1 VGEPRARRNHLE
13 KKQTMTQHGK
23 KYLESAQKVNS
34 RKEYTLD
41 EAVKLVQ
48 EASFVKFNETVELHA
63 RLGIDPRQSDQQVR
77 TTVLLPAGLGK
88 TVRILV
94 FAEGEAA
101 RIAESAG
108 ADYVAGDEMIAKI
121 KNEEWTE
128 FDVSIAV
135 PEMMRKVGGL
145 GKVLGRKGL
154 MPNPKAGTVVNP
166 DDVPRAISEA
176 RAGRVEF
183 RNDKTGNVHIPLGKI
198 RFTEAQLMENLLAVV
213 DAIKRA
219 KPSGV
224 KGTYVKRMVLTSTM
238 GPGIRL
244 DINAAMSYSKEVA

>member
-1 VGEPRARRNHLE
+1 MA
-13 KKQTMTQHGK
+13 KHGK
-23 KYLESAQKVNS
+23 KYIEAAKKIGAG
-34 RKEYTLD
+34 REYTLD
-41 EAVKLVQ
+41 EAVKLLKQV
-48 EASFVKFNETVELHA
+48 SFVSFNETVELHA
-63 RLGIDPRQSDQQVR
+63 RLGIDPRHSDQQVR

-101 RIAESAG
+101 RAAEAAG

-121 KNEEWTE
+121 RTEEWTE
-128 FDVSIAV
+128 FDVAIAV
-135 PEMMRKVGGL
+135 PDMMRKVGGL

-166 DDVPRAISEA
+166 EDLNRAVSEA

-198 RFTEAQLMENLLAVV
+198 QFTEEQLMQNLVAVV
-213 DAIKRA
+213 DALKRA
-219 KPSGV
+219 KPATS
-224 KGTYVKRMVLTSTM
+224 KGTYVKRIVLTSTM
-238 GPGIRL
+238 GPAIRL
-244 DINAAMSYSKEVA
+244 DANAALSYGAETA